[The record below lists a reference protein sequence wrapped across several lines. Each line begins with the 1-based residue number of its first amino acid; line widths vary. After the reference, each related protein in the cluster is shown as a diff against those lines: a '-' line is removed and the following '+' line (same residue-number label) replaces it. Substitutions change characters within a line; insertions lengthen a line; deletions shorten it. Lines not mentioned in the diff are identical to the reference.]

1 MGRGW
6 KQGCGGRGGG
16 QEDRHG
22 AQSTS
27 RAELS
32 PLCAPGPRTWVPRA
46 AGRGRGLGPHP
57 GRPQLRFCSACFA
70 LCLAVSA
77 SPQPGE
83 FASGCCSEAPEGTA
97 ASGWGESPR
106 GEGWLWLPGA
116 SPPHSRAGPPAS
128 LVNSP
133 QDEQR
138 PTLGSRAPKLGCS
151 KTKSQSKAGPHTA
164 TSRGRPLARSLPA
177 HLPALTHTL
186 LPPQKTTQRPW
197 CPCILNGTGCSAT
210 TV

>member
-1 MGRGW
+1 MGPRALQGQSCPPCAPQVPGRG
-6 KQGCGGRGGG
+6 CPGRWGGG
-16 QEDRHG
+16 AGSVHTLVALSCAS
-22 AQSTS
+22 AQHVS
-27 RAELS
+27 L
-32 PLCAPGPRTWVPRA
+32 
-46 AGRGRGLGPHP
+46 
-57 GRPQLRFCSACFA
+57 F
-70 LCLAVSA
+70 CLAVSA

-116 SPPHSRAGPPAS
+116 SPPHNRAGPPAS
-128 LVNSP
+128 LVNGP

-164 TSRGRPLARSLPA
+164 TSR
-177 HLPALTHTL
+177 
-186 LPPQKTTQRPW
+186 
-197 CPCILNGTGCSAT
+197 
-210 TV
+210 